1 MSDRFNKAKQRYLP
15 ICESVLLGLESEA
28 KITDFIIIKGMGN
41 QTISSERPFN
51 VYHIKHKKTQ
61 VEYAVKAFAK
71 RFIQYNEESPFFK
84 KGIEV
89 IYNIHHPNIIK
100 TFGHFEDNN
109 YCYFITEFFNKGNV
123 YNLPKD
129 KKKRISE
136 QNCASIIKDV
146 ICGVYFLHNMKPPI
160 IHGNIAPENVLLSE
174 GLVAKINDYAWNSYS
189 QNVKKINYK
198 CWTPIYFPPE
208 ILKGQ
213 EYNEAL
219 DIWCIGVLLFE
230 LLTSEVPFKG
240 NDIDTVKN
248 NIFKVKISW
257 PKDINIDAKD
267 LIEKILKKNPKERIS
282 LEDMIKHPFITKYFP
297 DAEKNLIKPEEGVKY
312 KPFVICKDDPKTWKL
327 EKI

>member
-1 MSDRFNKAKQRYLP
+1 MKYLKNYLT

-28 KITDFIIIKGMGN
+28 KITDFIIIKGIGN
-41 QTISSERPFN
+41 QTTSSERPFN

-160 IHGNIAPENVLLSE
+160 IHGNIMPDKVLLSE
-174 GLVAKINDYAWNSYS
+174 GSVAKMNDYVWDSYS
-189 QNVKKINYK
+189 RIKDIKYFEDLI
-198 CWTPIYFPPE
+198 PFFFPPE
-208 ILKGQ
+208 IIKGQ
-213 EYNEAL
+213 EYKEAG
-219 DIWCIGVLLFE
+219 DIWCIGLLLYI
-230 LLTSEVPFKG
+230 LLTSEIPFQG
-240 NDIDTVKN
+240 NDIKTVKD
-248 NIFKVKISW
+248 NIFKLKILW
-257 PKDINIDAKD
+257 PKDINNDAKD
-267 LIEKILKKNPKERIS
+267 LIKKILKINPKERIS
-282 LEDMIKHPFITKYFP
+282 LADMIKHPFITKYFP
-297 DAEKNLIKPEEGVKY
+297 DAEKYLIKPEEGVKY
-312 KPFVICKDDPKTWKL
+312 KPFIICKDDPKTWKP
-327 EKI
+327 EKIRNKFK